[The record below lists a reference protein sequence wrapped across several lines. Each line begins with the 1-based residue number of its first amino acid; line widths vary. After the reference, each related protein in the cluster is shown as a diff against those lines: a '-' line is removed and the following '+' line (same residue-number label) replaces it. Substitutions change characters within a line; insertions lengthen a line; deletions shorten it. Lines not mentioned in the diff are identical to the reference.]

1 MQYFVIDVI
10 FFLSSLLTGKIMNLI
25 ENSWGDYILKK
36 PEFLISN
43 SKILN
48 GVLKQHLFPAVFSFL
63 II

>member
-1 MQYFVIDVI
+1 
-10 FFLSSLLTGKIMNLI
+10 MNLI

-48 GVLKQHLFPAVFSFL
+48 GVLKQHLFLAVFSFL
-63 II
+63 TI

>member
-1 MQYFVIDVI
+1 
-10 FFLSSLLTGKIMNLI
+10 MNLI

-48 GVLKQHLFPAVFSFL
+48 GVLKQYLFLAVFSFL